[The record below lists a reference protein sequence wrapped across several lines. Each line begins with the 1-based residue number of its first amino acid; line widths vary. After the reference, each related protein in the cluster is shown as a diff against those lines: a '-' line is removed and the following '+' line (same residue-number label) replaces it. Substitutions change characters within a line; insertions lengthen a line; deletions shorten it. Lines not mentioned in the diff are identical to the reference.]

1 MPTDVL
7 TPTEVLSFNVLAFGL
22 AAVRPTAIFLL
33 IPAFSPQV
41 IPGTVRNSI
50 FLALGLVALVI
61 NPPGPGELQVSVGFF
76 LREVLIGASLGL
88 FFSIFLYAIEVAGQI
103 VDNVSGRSFATVVD
117 PLGGHQTSLTGTLLG
132 RLGQYVFMFA
142 GGFTLLVG
150 ALIESYAIWPLGA
163 PLPDLAPAGA
173 ALYAG
178 EFQRLMTTGVLFA
191 APVILVLFM
200 VDMSLG
206 LVNRFAQQFNV
217 FSLSMSIKAWLSG
230 LMVIVLIPPITLAVV
245 DEFEE
250 AAAAGIAFMQAL
262 GR

>member
-1 MPTDVL
+1 MDPSVASQ
-7 TPTEVLSFNVLAFGL
+7 VLSFNILAFGL
-22 AAVRPTAIFLL
+22 AAVRPAAIFVLL
-33 IPAFSPQV
+33 PAFSPQV
-41 IPGTVRNSI
+41 VPATVRNSV
-50 FLALGLVALVI
+50 FLALGLVALVV
-61 NPPGPGELQVSVGFF
+61 NPPTPDGLQVSVGFF

-88 FFSIFLYAIEVAGQI
+88 FFSIFLYAIEVAGQVI
-103 VDNVSGRSFATVVD
+103 DNVSGRSFATVVD

-163 PLPDLAPAGA
+163 PLPDLEPVGA

-191 APVILVLFM
+191 APVIMVLFM

-230 LMVIVLIPPITLAVV
+230 LMVLVLIPGIVVAVQ
-245 DEFEE
+245 DDFQE
-250 AAAAGIAFMQAL
+250 AGRVAVEFMQRL
-262 GR
+262 GG

>member
-1 MPTDVL
+1 MDPVD
-7 TPTEVLSFNVLAFGL
+7 VLSFNVLAFGM
-22 AAVRPTAIFLL
+22 AAVRPASVFLL
-33 IPAFSPQV
+33 LPAFSPQV
-41 IPGTVRNSI
+41 VPATVRNSI
-50 FLALGLVALVI
+50 FLALGLVALVV
-61 NPPGPGELQVSVGFF
+61 NPPVAGELRISVGFF

-132 RLGQYVFMFA
+132 RLGQFVFMFA

-163 PLPDLAPAGA
+163 PLPRLSPIGAG
-173 ALYAG
+173 LYAG

-191 APVILVLFM
+191 APVMVVLFM

-217 FSLSMSIKAWLSG
+217 FSLSMSIKAWLSV
-230 LMVIVLIPPITLAVV
+230 LMVLVLVPSIVTAVV
-245 DEFEE
+245 DDFEG
-250 AAAAGIAFMQAL
+250 AAAQARGFFSVL
-262 GR
+262 GGG

>member
-1 MPTDVL
+1 MDPTQ
-7 TPTEVLSFNVLAFGL
+7 VLSFNVLAFGL
-22 AAVRPTAIFLL
+22 AAVRPAAIFVLL
-33 IPAFSPQV
+33 PAFSPQV
-41 IPGTVRNSI
+41 VPGTVRNSI
-50 FLALGLVALVI
+50 FLALGVVALVI
-61 NPPGPGELQVSVGFF
+61 NPPVASELQISVGFF

-163 PLPDLAPAGA
+163 RLPDLSPLGA
-173 ALYAG
+173 QLYAG

-191 APVILVLFM
+191 APVIMVLFM

-217 FSLSMSIKAWLSG
+217 FSLSMSIKAWLSV
-230 LMVIVLIPPITLAVV
+230 LMVLALIPGITLAVV
-245 DEFEE
+245 DDFEE
-250 AAAAGIAFMQAL
+250 AAMTALAFLQVL
-262 GR
+262 GG